1 MAEKVL
7 KGIAA
12 SDGVAIAKAYM
23 LVDPD
28 LSFEKTTVSDTDAE
42 VARLHD
48 AFDASKAELKVIK
61 DKAVEN
67 LGEEEAEVFEAHITI
82 LSDPEMLGQIEGKI
96 KDDKVNAEEALKEV
110 TDTFISMFEAMTDN
124 AYMQER
130 AGDIRDV
137 TKRVL
142 SHLLGV
148 TLPSPALIDSEVI
161 VVAHDLTPSDTA
173 QLDRK
178 YVKGFITDIG
188 GRTSHSAIMSRT
200 LEIPAVVGSESATT
214 DIKEGDTV
222 VLDGINGDALVAP
235 TDAEVADYQ
244 QKAKDFVAQ
253 KAEWAKLKNEATV
266 SKDGKHFE
274 LASNIGT
281 PDDMDGVLDAG
292 SEAIGLFRSEF
303 LYMNSSELPDEDTQF
318 EAYKKVVEGMNGKPV
333 IVRTMD
339 IGGDK
344 ELPYL
349 PLPDEMNP
357 FLGYRALRISISETG
372 NQMFRTQLRALL
384 RASVHGKLRIMFPM
398 VALLTEFRTAKGILE
413 EEKAKLVAEGVAV
426 ADDIEVGIMIEI
438 PAAAI
443 LADQFA
449 KEVDF
454 FSIGTN
460 DLIQYSFAADRGNEQ
475 VSYLYQ
481 PYNPSLL
488 RLIKHV
494 IDAAHANGRFTG
506 MCGEV
511 TGDQIAVPLLMG
523 LGLDEF
529 SMSSTSVLKTRSLMK
544 KLDTKEMAKLAD
556 KALNECVTN
565 EEVKELVEK
574 NVFGK

>member
-161 VVAHDLTPSDTA
+161 VVAYDLTPSDTA

-357 FLGYRALRISISETG
+357 FLGYRAIRISLDRDDI
-372 NQMFRTQLRALL
+372 FRTQLRALL
-384 RASVHGKLRIMFPM
+384 RASHYGQLRIMFPM
-398 VALLTEFRTAKGILE
+398 IATLDEFRKAKAIFE
-413 EEKAKLVAEGVAV
+413 EEKAKLVAAGTPV
-426 ADDIEVGIMIEI
+426 ADDIKLGIMIEI

-511 TGDQIAVPLLMG
+511 AGDQIAVPLLMG

-556 KALNECVTN
+556 KALKECVTN

>member
-357 FLGYRALRISISETG
+357 FLGYRAIRISLDRDDI
-372 NQMFRTQLRALL
+372 FRTQLRALL
-384 RASVHGKLRIMFPM
+384 RASHYGQLRIMFPM
-398 VALLTEFRTAKGILE
+398 IATLDEFRKAKSIFE
-413 EEKAKLVAEGVAV
+413 EEKAKLVAAGTPV
-426 ADDIEVGIMIEI
+426 ADDIKLGIMIEI

-511 TGDQIAVPLLMG
+511 AGDQIAVPLLMG

>member
-357 FLGYRALRISISETG
+357 FLGYRAIRISLDRDDI
-372 NQMFRTQLRALL
+372 FRTQLRALL
-384 RASVHGKLRIMFPM
+384 RASHYGQLRIMFPM
-398 VALLTEFRTAKGILE
+398 IATLDEFRKAKAIFE
-413 EEKAKLVAEGVAV
+413 EEKAKLVAAGMPV
-426 ADDIEVGIMIEI
+426 ADDIKLGIMIEI

-511 TGDQIAVPLLMG
+511 AGDQIAVPLLMG

>member
-357 FLGYRALRISISETG
+357 FLGYRAIRISLDRDDI
-372 NQMFRTQLRALL
+372 FRTQLRALL
-384 RASVHGKLRIMFPM
+384 RASHYGQLRIMFPM
-398 VALLTEFRTAKGILE
+398 IATLDEFRKAKAIFE
-413 EEKAKLVAEGVAV
+413 EEKAKLVAAGTPV
-426 ADDIEVGIMIEI
+426 ADDIKLGIMIEI

-511 TGDQIAVPLLMG
+511 AGDQIAVPLLMG

-556 KALNECVTN
+556 KALKECVTN

>member
-12 SDGVAIAKAYM
+12 SDGIAIAKAYM

-28 LSFEKTTVSDTDAE
+28 LSFEKTTVSDVDAE
-42 VARLHD
+42 IKKLHD
-48 AFDASKAELKVIK
+48 AFDASKAELQVIK
-61 DKAVEN
+61 DKATES
-67 LGEEEAEVFEAHITI
+67 LGAEEAEVFEAHITI

-137 TKRVL
+137 TKRVM

-178 YVKGFITDIG
+178 FVKGFITDIG

-200 LEIPAVVGSESATT
+200 LEIPAVVGSETATT
-214 DIKEGDTV
+214 EIKEGTTV
-222 VLDGINGDALVAP
+222 ILDGINGEALVAP
-235 TDAEVADYQ
+235 TDAEISDYQ
-244 QKAKDFVAQ
+244 QKAKNFAAQ
-253 KAEWAKLKNEATV
+253 KAEWEKLKNEATV

-292 SEAIGLFRSEF
+292 SEAVGLFRSEF
-303 LYMNSSELPDEDTQF
+303 LYMNSAELPDEDTQF
-318 EAYKKVVEGMNGKPV
+318 EAYKKVVEGMKGKPV

-344 ELPYL
+344 HLPYL

-357 FLGYRALRISISETG
+357 FLGYRAIRISLDRDDI
-372 NQMFRTQLRALL
+372 FRTQLRALL
-384 RASVHGKLRIMFPM
+384 RASHYGQLRIMFPM
-398 VALLTEFRTAKGILE
+398 IATLDEFRQAKAIFE
-413 EEKAKLVAEGVAV
+413 EEKAKLVKAGTPV
-426 ADDIEVGIMIEI
+426 ADDIKLGIMIEI

-460 DLIQYSFAADRGNEQ
+460 DLIQYSFAADRGNER

-494 IDAAHANGRFTG
+494 IDAAHANGRIAG

-511 TGDQIAVPLLMG
+511 AGDQVAVPLLMG

-544 KLDTKEMAKLAD
+544 TIDTKEMAKLAD

-574 NVFGK
+574 NVFNK

>member
-12 SDGVAIAKAYM
+12 SDGIAIAKAYM

-214 DIKEGDTV
+214 DIKAGDTV
-222 VLDGINGDALVAP
+222 VLDGINGDALVEP
-235 TDAEVADYQ
+235 TDAEVTDYE

-318 EAYKKVVEGMNGKPV
+318 QAYKKVVEGMNGKPV

-339 IGGDK
+339 VGGDK

-357 FLGYRALRISISETG
+357 FLGYRAIRISLDRDDI
-372 NQMFRTQLRALL
+372 FRTQLRALL
-384 RASVHGKLRIMFPM
+384 RASHYGQLRIMFPM
-398 VALLTEFRTAKGILE
+398 IATLDEFRKAKAIFE
-413 EEKAKLVAEGVAV
+413 EEKAKLVAAGTPV
-426 ADDIEVGIMIEI
+426 ADDIKLGIMIEI

-511 TGDQIAVPLLMG
+511 AGDQIAVPLLMG

-574 NVFGK
+574 NVFDK

>member
-12 SDGVAIAKAYM
+12 SDGIAIAKAYM

-214 DIKEGDTV
+214 DIKEGDAV
-222 VLDGINGDALVAP
+222 VLDGINGDALVTP

-357 FLGYRALRISISETG
+357 FLGYRAIRISLDRDDI
-372 NQMFRTQLRALL
+372 FRTQLRALL
-384 RASVHGKLRIMFPM
+384 RASHYGQLRIMFPM
-398 VALLTEFRTAKGILE
+398 IATLDEFRKAKAIFE
-413 EEKAKLVAEGVAV
+413 EEKAKLVAAGTPV
-426 ADDIEVGIMIEI
+426 ADDIKLGIMIEI

-460 DLIQYSFAADRGNEQ
+460 DLIQYTFAADRGNEH

-481 PYNPSLL
+481 PYNPALL
-488 RLIKHV
+488 RLIKNV
-494 IDAAHANGRFTG
+494 IDAAHKEGKIAA
-506 MCGEV
+506 MCGEMA
-511 TGDQIAVPLLMG
+511 GDQVAVPLLMG
-523 LGLDEF
+523 MGLDEY
-529 SMSSTSVLKTRSLMK
+529 SMSATSVLRVRSQMK
-544 KLDTKEMAKLAD
+544 HLDTTDWAQVVDEAITT
-556 KALNECVTN
+556 CQTN
-565 EEVKELVEK
+565 EEVKALVEK
-574 NVFGK
+574 HLQA

>member
-357 FLGYRALRISISETG
+357 FLGYRAIRISLDRDDI
-372 NQMFRTQLRALL
+372 FRTQLRALL
-384 RASVHGKLRIMFPM
+384 RASHYGQLRIMFPM
-398 VALLTEFRTAKGILE
+398 IATLDEFRKAKAIFE
-413 EEKAKLVAEGVAV
+413 EEKAKLVAAGTPV
-426 ADDIEVGIMIEI
+426 ADDIKLGIMIEI

-511 TGDQIAVPLLMG
+511 AGDQIAVPLLMG
-523 LGLDEF
+523 LDLDEF

>member
-28 LSFEKTTVSDTDAE
+28 LSFEKTTVSDVDAE
-42 VARLHD
+42 IKKLHD
-48 AFDASKAELKVIK
+48 AFDASKAELQVIK
-61 DKAVEN
+61 DKATES
-67 LGEEEAEVFEAHITI
+67 LGAEEAEVFEAHITI

-137 TKRVL
+137 TKRVM

-178 YVKGFITDIG
+178 FVKGFITDIG

-200 LEIPAVVGSESATT
+200 LEIPAVVGSETATT
-214 DIKEGDTV
+214 AIEEGTTV
-222 VLDGINGDALVAP
+222 ILDGINGEALVAP
-235 TDAEVADYQ
+235 TDDEISTYQ
-244 QKAKDFVAQ
+244 QKAKDFAAQ
-253 KAEWAKLKNEATV
+253 KAEWDKLKNEATV

-292 SEAIGLFRSEF
+292 SEAVGLFRSEF
-303 LYMNSSELPDEDTQF
+303 LYMNSAELPDEDTQF
-318 EAYKKVVEGMNGKPV
+318 EAYKKVVEGMKGKPV

-344 ELPYL
+344 HLPYL

-357 FLGYRALRISISETG
+357 FLGYRAIRISLDRDDI
-372 NQMFRTQLRALL
+372 FRTQLRALL
-384 RASVHGKLRIMFPM
+384 RASHYGQLRIMFPM
-398 VALLTEFRTAKGILE
+398 IATLDEFRQAKAIFE
-413 EEKAKLVAEGVAV
+413 EEKAKLVKAGTPV
-426 ADDIEVGIMIEI
+426 ADDIKLGIMIEI

-460 DLIQYSFAADRGNEQ
+460 DLIQYSFAADRGNER

-481 PYNPSLL
+481 PYNPALL

-494 IDAAHANGRFTG
+494 IDAAHDNGRIAG

-511 TGDQIAVPLLMG
+511 AGDQVAVPLLMG

-544 KLDTKEMAKLAD
+544 TIDTKEMAKLAD
-556 KALNECVTN
+556 KAINDCVTN

-574 NVFGK
+574 NVFNK

>member
-214 DIKEGDTV
+214 DIKEGDAV

-357 FLGYRALRISISETG
+357 FLGYRAIRISLDRDDI
-372 NQMFRTQLRALL
+372 FRTQLRALL
-384 RASVHGKLRIMFPM
+384 RASHYGQLRIMFPM
-398 VALLTEFRTAKGILE
+398 IATLDEFRKAKAIFE
-413 EEKAKLVAEGVAV
+413 EEKAKLVAAGTPV
-426 ADDIEVGIMIEI
+426 ADDIKLGIMIEI

-511 TGDQIAVPLLMG
+511 AGDQIAVPLLMG